1 MDYPTPKIAQHCFRL
16 AVLAADLNKQIEKLQ
31 RRLHLETDIIVLNAA
46 IENIVDKKKE
56 KENRK
61 KRYKVELKDMIDT
74 GLEYEELH

>member
-16 AVLAADLNKQIEKLQ
+16 AVLAADLNKQIGKLQ
-31 RRLHLETDIIVLNAA
+31 QRLHLNQEIIVLNAA

-61 KRYKVELKDMIDT
+61 KEWKVTLKEIIDT